1 VPRGRKRLA
10 RVSLVLALAPVV
22 IAAGFGMHAYLSPTE
37 QQRGARPIPRAIV
50 VLGNGTIVE
59 ARDGSVAQ
67 ELVDWLEQPRQS
79 PRMFHLGGVQFE
91 GRSSVPTIA
100 ARHRLPAL
108 VKMLSAYPEV
118 KARFTGFTR
127 STGNPADD
135 QAVEIARA
143 NWAVDALVS
152 AGIDPERLSARASTR
167 ANENAAPGD
176 LPERV
181 DLELSKE

>member
-1 VPRGRKRLA
+1 VS

-22 IAAGFGMHAYLSPTE
+22 LAAGFGMHAYSGPTE
-37 QQRGARPIPRAIV
+37 QRRGERPIPRDIV

-67 ELVDWLEQPRQS
+67 ELVDWLEKPRQS
-79 PRMFHLGGVQFE
+79 PRVFHLGGVQFE
-91 GRSSVPTIA
+91 GRSSIPTIA

-118 KARFTGFTR
+118 KARFTGFTHP
-127 STGNPADD
+127 TGNPVDD
-135 QAVEIARA
+135 QAIEIARA
-143 NWAVDALVS
+143 NWAIDALVR
-152 AGIDPERLSARASTR
+152 AGIDPERLSARASIH
-167 ANENAAPGD
+167 ANEPPAPGA